1 MEKNL
6 KKLPH
11 LNLKIDNIRAHIRK
25 FLPKSPG
32 IYIFSVEN
40 TIIYIGKA
48 NSLVNRV
55 LNYFGPN
62 LETKTKTMVGIAR
75 SLSFIKV
82 NSEFEA
88 LLLEAALI
96 RKYQPQYNIISKD
109 DKHALYIQI
118 TDDEFPRVI
127 AVRKPITNN
136 RSPITI
142 FGPFPNSTNVARVL
156 KTLRRIFPYSDH
168 GAVSGK
174 LGKRGCI
181 YSHIGLCNPCPNEIV
196 NSTKYLVLRKIY
208 LKNIRRIKSIL
219 SGKIDSIKNE
229 LIREMRILSKN
240 ENYEDALEVK
250 RHLEKLE
257 YITSPRIDAE
267 MFMENPNLYEDQRKL
282 EIKELKKLL
291 VNCKLKIENCTRIEC
306 YDIAHLSG
314 TFPTA
319 SMVTFINAEADKSL
333 YRHFKINP
341 KTGGNDYGSMKE
353 VARRRMRHFADWGT
367 PNLIIVDGGLGQVK
381 SFTSILYSNV
391 VKIPVVGI
399 AKNPDRLIIGDQ
411 KIKLQG
417 AVLQLI
423 SRMRDE
429 AHRFSRHLHHK
440 LLVKSLIP
448 KKP

>member
-6 KKLPH
+6 KKLPR

-25 FLPKSPG
+25 FLPKSTG

-55 LNYFGPN
+55 LNYYGPN

-88 LLLEAALI
+88 LLLESKLI
-96 RKYQPQYNIISKD
+96 RKYQPRYNTISKD
-109 DKHALYIQI
+109 DKHTLYIAI
-118 TDDEFPRVI
+118 TNEEFPRVLS
-127 AVRKPITNN
+127 VRKLDAKRFPLNA
-136 RSPITI
+136 S

-168 GAVSGK
+168 GAVPGK

-353 VARRRMRHFADWGT
+353 VARRRMRHFADWGI
-367 PNLIIVDGGLGQVK
+367 PNLIIVDGGLDQVK

-429 AHRFSRHLHHK
+429 AHRFSRRLHHK